1 MTIPYH
7 PLADIFPLMEGEAFD
22 ALVASIKANGLRESI
37 VVFEDKILDGRNRD
51 RACAAAGVDPV
62 YAPFRGDDPLA
73 FVVDANLHRRHL
85 SESQRAMVAAKLA
98 TLAHGQR
105 QSGQLA
111 AVPTQQEAA
120 ALLNVG
126 ERSVRRA
133 AEVRDHGAPEL
144 QRAVEQ
150 DAIAVSTAAE
160 LAKLPVERQQ
170 EILAALDEGEIR
182 KAASRIHTRRMQERL
197 AQRHVRV
204 AALAEPGPL
213 PRQPALWPVGL
224 ADPPIKY
231 EEFSDTSSRS
241 PAWHYPTMTLEQLC
255 QLRAD
260 GRPVSDLFAP
270 SAAVFI
276 TLPQTL
282 MLKADALFHAWGFE
296 YVAGSVWDKGSIGA
310 GSYFRYQHELLLLG
324 IRGEMPPPLPDAR
337 PPSVFRAPRG
347 RHSEKPEI
355 IYQMIERMY
364 PELPRIELFARGEAR
379 PGWTV
384 WGNEARGPGASQ
396 PPDPD
401 DSLDI
406 PGFLLRPLPQEPAP
420 PEGRR

>member
-7 PLADIFPLMEGEAFD
+7 PLADIFPLMEGEGFD
-22 ALVASIKANGLRESI
+22 ALVASIKANGLREPI
-37 VVFEDKILDGRNRD
+37 VIFEDKILDGRNRD

-62 YAPFRGDDPLA
+62 FAPFRGDDPVA
-73 FVVDANLHRRHL
+73 FVVDANVHRRHL
-85 SESQRAMVAAKLA
+85 SESQRAIVAARLA

-105 QSGQLA
+105 QSGRLA

-150 DAIAVSTAAE
+150 GAIAVNAAAE

-182 KAASRIHTRRMQERL
+182 KAASKIHTRRMQERL
-197 AQRHVRV
+197 AQRHARV
-204 AALAEPGPL
+204 AALAEPDPL
-213 PRQPALWPVGL
+213 PRQHWPVGL

-255 QLRAD
+255 QLRVD

-282 MLKADALFHAWGFE
+282 MLKADALFHAWGFK

-310 GSYFRYQHELLLLG
+310 ASYFRYQHELLLLG
-324 IRGEMPPPLPDAR
+324 IRGEMPPPLLDAR

-364 PELPRIELFARGEAR
+364 PDLPKIELFARSKR
-379 PGWTV
+379 PGWDP
-384 WGNEARGPGASQ
+384 WGNEAPGAAEISEP
-396 PPDPD
+396 PPDPGEMPP
-401 DSLDI
+401 I
-406 PGFLLRPLPQEPAP
+406 PDFLRRPLPQPEREP
-420 PEGRR
+420 